1 MVGMTIIFFIVTMI
15 LISTLFYL
23 VIYAFVM
30 DLSLAK
36 DIIVNSV
43 KLSLSKKNRNEFIE
57 EYHKLL
63 NTSLKNIAAEIVQ
76 TKDKELAADLEID
89 DIEKVKAFKK
99 SLTEVISDKTYEFMS
114 YEDVKDYLNEEKIF
128 NFTSQIYI
136 NTRLYSNPQML
147 LLYKNIRKYKD
158 GKLTELALYGEIRK
172 ALNMSSSRA
181 KLELE
186 SLKKVNNKSSLS
198 VLANLVFAKDV
209 KENRVDNFQKMY
221 NAIA

>member
-158 GKLTELALYGEIRK
+158 GKLTELALYEEIRK
-172 ALNMSSSRA
+172 ALNMNSSRA

-186 SLKKVNNKSSLS
+186 NLKKVNNKSLS

>member
-158 GKLTELALYGEIRK
+158 GKLTELALYEEIRK

-186 SLKKVNNKSSLS
+186 NLKKVNNKSLS

>member
-114 YEDVKDYLNEEKIF
+114 YEDVRDYLNEEKIF

-158 GKLTELALYGEIRK
+158 GKLTELALYEEIRK

-186 SLKKVNNKSSLS
+186 SLKKVNNKSLS

-209 KENRVDNFQKMY
+209 RENRVDNFQKMY

>member
-63 NTSLKNIAAEIVQ
+63 NTSLKNIATEIVQ

-158 GKLTELALYGEIRK
+158 GKLTELALYEEIRK

-186 SLKKVNNKSSLS
+186 NLKKVNNKSLS

>member
-76 TKDKELAADLEID
+76 TKDKKLAADLEID

-158 GKLTELALYGEIRK
+158 GKLTELALYEEIRK

-186 SLKKVNNKSSLS
+186 SLKKVNNKSLS

>member
-114 YEDVKDYLNEEKIF
+114 YEDVRDYLNEEKIF

-158 GKLTELALYGEIRK
+158 GKLTELALYEEIRK
-172 ALNMSSSRA
+172 ALNMSSNRA

-186 SLKKVNNKSSLS
+186 SLKKVNNKSLS